1 MAKFVSVVYLATGK
15 MRGEGC
21 PECGAPM
28 VWSNRDDTDGV
39 CGAECKKEQRSL
51 S

>member
-28 VWSNRDDTDGV
+28 VWSNRDDTDV